1 MIEFMEKIEALKTEL
16 DQSALIKDLKKV
28 QTEILNNKEL
38 YDGLKQKSSSAL
50 NNPKVL
56 EYKKLENEVNFLI
69 LEINQYLKEHLM
81 KEGVSYEGD

>member
-1 MIEFMEKIEALKTEL
+1 MIEFMEKIETLKKEL
-16 DQSALIKDLKKV
+16 DQSALIKDLRRV
-28 QTEILNNKEL
+28 QTEIFNDKEL
-38 YDGLKQKSSSAL
+38 YGEIAKTNLASLQSS
-50 NNPKVL
+50 KVL